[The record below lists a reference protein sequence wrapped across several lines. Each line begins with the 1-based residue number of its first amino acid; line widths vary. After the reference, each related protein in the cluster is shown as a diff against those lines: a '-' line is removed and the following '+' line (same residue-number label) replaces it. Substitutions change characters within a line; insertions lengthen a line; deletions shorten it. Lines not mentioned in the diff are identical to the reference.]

1 MVLLKKHGHE
11 IRRHAFKQ
19 TAAVFR
25 EQSRDTYLV
34 ILQEKENMR
43 QRTGQI
49 KAHFSRQPCPIV
61 YATTSHETPR
71 LQMQKVL
78 AYRSLL
84 VERIPGKLRVCWSTE
99 RALSPDTYGEVKT
112 VSYFHRSK
120 EASAKCLMERAQNN
134 HAGRSTRTIHRTAP
148 HSRDAE

>member
-49 KAHFSRQPCPIV
+49 KAHFSRQPCSIV
-61 YATTSHETPR
+61 YATTSHRDTQTTDAESIG
-71 LQMQKVL
+71 LQI
-78 AYRSLL
+78 S
-84 VERIPGKLRVCWSTE
+84 
-99 RALSPDTYGEVKT
+99 
-112 VSYFHRSK
+112 
-120 EASAKCLMERAQNN
+120 
-134 HAGRSTRTIHRTAP
+134 AGREDSRETASVLVDREGSEP
-148 HSRDAE
+148 